1 MRNVVFPYKSQF
13 SMLKSNKIQSC
24 YVLGSLILIVTCLF
38 LPSPVGASVFQPGVE
53 DAMLKLPRCV
63 PNEPAIS
70 PFWGPYREC
79 NHT

>member
-1 MRNVVFPYKSQF
+1 MLRLRKSDPHRNLPS
-13 SMLKSNKIQSC
+13 
-24 YVLGSLILIVTCLF
+24 
-38 LPSPVGASVFQPGVE
+38 LPSPVGASVFQPGAE